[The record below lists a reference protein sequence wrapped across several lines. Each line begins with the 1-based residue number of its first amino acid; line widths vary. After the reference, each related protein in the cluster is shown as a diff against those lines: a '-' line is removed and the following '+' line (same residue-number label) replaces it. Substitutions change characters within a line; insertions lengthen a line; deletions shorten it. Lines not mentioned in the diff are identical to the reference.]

1 MARIGAEETPVPE
14 SGGNRLGASPPGVS
28 QSGMAVDDVPSGNTP
43 TPAPSPA
50 GERDPVRPL
59 DRGGGLR
66 VTGLWPMS
74 MWWTRR
80 LIVGLIV
87 AALVVG
93 FVGRH
98 GGAVLTSFS
107 LAFAALAI
115 GLLSLP
121 DGDPE
126 LD

>member
-1 MARIGAEETPVPE
+1 
-14 SGGNRLGASPPGVS
+14 
-28 QSGMAVDDVPSGNTP
+28 
-43 TPAPSPA
+43 
-50 GERDPVRPL
+50 
-59 DRGGGLR
+59 
-66 VTGLWPMS
+66 